1 MPFNSEEEIYQ
12 EHVLDHY
19 EDPYHRG
26 HCEHLSHAHEDD
38 NPLCGDVVR
47 VELDVDGEGRIR
59 QAWFEGE
66 GCVISQASASMLMEK
81 LEGKTVEEAQHF
93 TAQEMLDLFGARLT
107 PNRQKCCLLSWRVM
121 QQALHSPVNGGD
133 GAAESE
139 NGGGSTFA
147 GPDLGEES

>member
-26 HCEHLSHAHEDD
+26 HCEQASHAHEDD

-47 VELDVDGEGRIR
+47 VELTIDGEGRIR

-81 LEGKTVEEAQHF
+81 LEGKTVAEAQRFSAH
-93 TAQEMLDLFGARLT
+93 EMLDLFGPRLT

-121 QQALHSPVNGGD
+121 QSALHSPVDGNGETND
-133 GAAESE
+133 GK
-139 NGGGSTFA
+139 GGGPTFA